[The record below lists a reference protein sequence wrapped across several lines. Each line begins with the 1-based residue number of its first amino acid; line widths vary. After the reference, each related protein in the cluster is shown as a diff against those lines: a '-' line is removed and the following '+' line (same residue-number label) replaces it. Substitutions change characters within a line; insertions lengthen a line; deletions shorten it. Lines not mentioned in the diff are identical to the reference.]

1 MFKRGSIALFF
12 CILVSA
18 FAHLAAQT
26 PIIKSAAEAKL
37 KLTKRGEVIIRFV
50 RPTSINFPELSAFL
64 SIDKVVNDTVTA
76 YANETGFAIFLKYG
90 IPFDVVDPPSL
101 QKAKALKI
109 TGDIQTDLS
118 YPSYQEY
125 LDRME
130 AFAEDY
136 PQICTLEEFG
146 RSVNK
151 RSLLALKISD
161 HPDADEKEPVV
172 FYTSTM
178 HGDETPGYIILLEL
192 ISHIL
197 SGYSDNESIKAIV
210 DNAVIW
216 INPLANPDG
225 TYFLSDLSPDGATRF
240 NANHVDLNRD
250 FPAVNGNV
258 NQSHQQ
264 ETLAM
269 MNFMEQI
276 KPDLCANIHSG
287 AEVVNYPWDSWSRLH
302 PDDDWYR
309 YISRTFVDT
318 VHNYTEVNYMT
329 DLDNGI
335 TNGYDWYQVLG
346 SRQDF
351 TNYFLFSREVT
362 LEISADKYPA
372 ESTLSLL
379 WDYLHRS
386 LLQYISHA
394 FTGITGIVTDSITG
408 RPLHAEIKLIDH
420 DLESDHSYVFSGAD
434 DGTYFRLLLE
444 GEYLMVVSS
453 PGYVQKTILVPV
465 SENELSAVDV
475 SLTMIQQY
483 TGGNDMYPNPFDDFL
498 WFFIPGPDGELRVTF
513 TDATGRMVYSTVQP
527 VSGAGYQKITTPHL
541 RNGLYVILF
550 TYKGEQWRIK
560 AICSNGNN

>member
-1 MFKRGSIALFF
+1 MFKRGSIAFFF

-26 PIIKSAAEAKL
+26 AIDKSAGDAKL
-37 KLTKRGEVIIRFV
+37 QLTKRGEVIIRFV
-50 RPTSINFPELSAFL
+50 RPTNITFSEISAFL
-64 SIDKVVNDTVTA
+64 SVDKVVNDTVVA
-76 YANETGFAIFLKYG
+76 YANETGFARFLEYG

-101 QKAKALKI
+101 QKGKALKI
-109 TGDIQTDLS
+109 TGDFRADLS

-130 AFAEDY
+130 SFAEDY
-136 PQICTLEEFG
+136 PQICILEEFG
-146 RSVNK
+146 RSVNN
-151 RSLLALKISD
+151 RSLLAIKISD
-161 HPDADEKEPVV
+161 HPDTDEKEPVV

-192 ISHIL
+192 IGHIL
-197 SGYSDNESIKAIV
+197 SGYNDNESIKTMV
-210 DNAVIW
+210 NNAVIW

-250 FPAVNGNV
+250 FPMVNGNM
-258 NQSHQQ
+258 NQSRQT

-269 MNFMEQI
+269 MGFMQGI
-276 KPDLCANIHSG
+276 RPDLCANFHSG

-318 VHNYTEVNYMT
+318 VHTYSEGDYLT

-346 SRQDF
+346 SRQDY

-362 LEISADKYPA
+362 FEISEDKYPA
-372 ESTLSLL
+372 ESTLSML

-386 LLQYISHA
+386 LLQYINHT
-394 FTGITGIVTDSITG
+394 FTGITGIVTDSTTG
-408 RPLHAEIKLIDH
+408 IPLQAEINLIDH
-420 DLESDHSYVFSGAD
+420 DLESDHSYVYSNTD
-434 DGTYFRLLLE
+434 DGTYLRLLME
-444 GEYLMVVSS
+444 GEYLMSVSS
-453 PGYVQKTILVPV
+453 PGYMQKTILVPV
-465 SENELSAVDV
+465 RKNALSAVDV
-475 SLTMIQQY
+475 SLTMEQQLP
-483 TGGNDMYPNPFDDFL
+483 GAIKLFPNPFNNFL
-498 WFFIPGPDGELRVTF
+498 WFYIPGTNGDLRVTF
-513 TDATGRMVYSTVQP
+513 TDATGRMIYSTVQQ
-527 VSGAGYQKITTPHL
+527 VLNAGYQRITTSHL
-541 RNGLYVILF
+541 RNGLYVILV

-560 AICSNGNN
+560 AICSAGNK